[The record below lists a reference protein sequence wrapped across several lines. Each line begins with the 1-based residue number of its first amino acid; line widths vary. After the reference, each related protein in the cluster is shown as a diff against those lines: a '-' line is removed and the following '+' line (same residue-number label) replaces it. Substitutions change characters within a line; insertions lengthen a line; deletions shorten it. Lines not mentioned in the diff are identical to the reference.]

1 MSPLDTHEKVP
12 SGQFRRRGTS
22 FGERNEQPKIN
33 LFFSAPTLR
42 LYEMLQTAVGK
53 KTALKKKYV
62 S

>member
-1 MSPLDTHEKVP
+1 MRKSPLVSLGEEVHHLEREMNN
-12 SGQFRRRGTS
+12 RRLT
-22 FGERNEQPKIN
+22 F
-33 LFFSAPTLR
+33 FFSAPTLR